1 MGHGLRGAR
10 IGTTLTFILAG
21 IFSGTVAVRM
31 PALTEKLELS
41 EGQLGMALLAL
52 GIGSLASMQTARPLM
67 RRLGSRGILAVAGP
81 SCAGALALV
90 GAAPSYPLLLVAT
103 SVFGITFGLLDVA
116 MNAQGAAVE
125 AGYGRPLLSGMHAGW
140 CFGAIVSGVLGFAA
154 IRLGLT
160 FTPHLVAVGLA
171 GVPAALALLP
181 AFLADPPAPDE
192 DAGSRRGLP
201 RVVYLLGVVVFAAFT
216 VEGMVADWNGLYL
229 RDILD
234 APEWLAALG
243 YPLFV
248 TGMLVGRLAGDRLRA
263 RYGARAHLTASGVA
277 TVAAFTVVVS
287 APAAGVVMPV
297 LLLAGL
303 GIAPVI
309 PFALSL
315 AGGAD
320 PAQSGPAIAQTA
332 TIGYAGLLLG
342 PVIIGFLAD
351 ATSLRVAMAFG
362 LVLGVVIAVTS
373 RFLPGDRP
381 GSAVPSLAR
390 EESAA
395 QR

>member
-1 MGHGLRGAR
+1 MGNGLRRAR

-21 IFSGTVAVRM
+21 IFSGTVAVRL

-41 EGQLGMALLAL
+41 EGQLGVALLAS
-52 GIGSLASMQTARPLM
+52 GIGALVSMQAARPLM
-67 RRLGSRGILAVAGP
+67 RRMGSRGILTAAAP
-81 SCAGALALV
+81 SCAATLALV

-103 SVFGITFGLLDVA
+103 SLFGVTFGLLDVA
-116 MNAQGAAVE
+116 MNAQGSAVE

-140 CFGAIVSGVLGFAA
+140 CFGAIVSGILGFAA

-160 FTPHLVAVGLA
+160 LTPHLIAVGLA
-171 GVPAALALLP
+171 SIPAAFALIP
-181 AFLADPPAPDE
+181 TFLADPPPAEE
-192 DAGSRRGLP
+192 DGGSRRGLP
-201 RVVYLLGVVVFAAFT
+201 RVVYVLGVVVFAAFT
-216 VEGMVADWNGLYL
+216 LEGMVADWNGLYL
-229 RDILD
+229 RDILGS
-234 APEWLAALG
+234 PEEVAALG

-248 TGMLVGRLAGDRLRA
+248 TGMLAGRLAGDRLRA

-277 TVAAFTVVVS
+277 TVIAFAVVVT
-287 APAAGVVMPV
+287 APAVAVVLPV

-303 GIAPVI
+303 AIAPVI

-362 LVLGVVIAVTS
+362 LILGVLIAAMS
-373 RFLPGDRP
+373 RLLPGDTPERP
-381 GSAVPSLAR
+381 VPDEIP
-390 EESAA
+390 EESQA
-395 QR
+395 R